1 MCIDCQEKLKS
12 SLFMVGL
19 IGLND
24 ITRALGGNYSI
35 DQVKEIVVPLVVQT
49 IKDGVQV
56 SLACN

>member
-1 MCIDCQEKLKS
+1 
-12 SLFMVGL
+12 MVGL